1 MSEHHETITDADL
14 HAYVDN
20 QLDAERRARVEAYVA
35 EHPEAHQRIEDYRNL
50 NQDLRALFAPLGD
63 EPLPERFEK
72 MLEPSTPPKP
82 RHGWLRAAAVLGWL
96 FLGGLIGSGAT
107 YRFAADDAPELAHY
121 LVEPAAFAHT
131 VYVPEVMHPVEVRA
145 DQEAHLVKWLSKRLH
160 TPLQA
165 PDLSNQGFHLV
176 GGRLLPSSGGR
187 MAAQFMYEDAQG
199 TRVTLYVKRS
209 GAENLQMP
217 MNYAREGDLG
227 VYYWIKGS
235 VGYALTASLD
245 QERLLRL
252 AELVVS

>member
-1 MSEHHETITDADL
+1 MSEQHETVTDADL
-14 HAYVDN
+14 HAYVDD

-35 EHPEAHQRIEDYRNL
+35 EHPEARQRIADYRNL
-50 NQDLRALFAPLGD
+50 NQDLRALFAPVRD

-72 MLEPSTPPKP
+72 MLEPAATPTS
-82 RHGWLRAAAVLGWL
+82 RRGWLRVAAVLGWL
-96 FLGGLIGSGAT
+96 SLGAVIGSGAT
-107 YRFAADDAPELAHY
+107 YRLAANDSQELARH

-160 TPLQA
+160 TPLRA

-209 GAENLQMP
+209 GVDDLQMP

-235 VGYALTASLD
+235 VGYALTAALD

-252 AELVVS
+252 AELVVG